1 MIEFRNVSYSYPND
15 AAENL
20 RNINLQIGPGE
31 FIVITG
37 KSGCGKTTLSKCING
52 LIPYF
57 HEGELTGDALIGGVN
72 TKQMALHE
80 IGAKVGSVFQDPRAQ
95 FFTTNTTD
103 EVAFRCQNMGLARE
117 EVWARV
123 DEAFATLNIE
133 DLRDQSIFHISSG
146 EKQKIAIDRF
156 RCLLPGHA
164 ALYLSAG

>member
-80 IGAKVGSVFQDPRAQ
+80 IGAKVGSVFQDPAPSFLPPILRMKWPLDVRIWDWRAK
-95 FFTTNTTD
+95 
-103 EVAFRCQNMGLARE
+103 RSGPGWMRL
-117 EVWARV
+117 
-123 DEAFATLNIE
+123 
-133 DLRDQSIFHISSG
+133 LRH
-146 EKQKIAIDRF
+146 
-156 RCLLPGHA
+156 
-164 ALYLSAG
+164 